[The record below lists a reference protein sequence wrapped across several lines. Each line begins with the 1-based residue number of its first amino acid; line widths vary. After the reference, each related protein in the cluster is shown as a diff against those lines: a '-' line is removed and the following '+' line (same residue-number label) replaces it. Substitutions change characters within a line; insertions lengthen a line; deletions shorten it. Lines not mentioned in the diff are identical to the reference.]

1 MTSLGNV
8 GVVNHL
14 STNSVVGNRDEK
26 VDFINVKKLNQIDVG
41 DVSLNLSE
49 INFKNQS
56 NQNRYFIGL
65 SNDHFVIKDVINDF
79 NVLKADK
86 NTQQITIPGLTSDVY
101 SKDYV
106 DSSLNLKANTS
117 DIPTD
122 FYSTSHIDASFNT
135 RAAPHD
141 RAAPRDVRL

>member
-49 INFKNQS
+49 INFK
-56 NQNRYFIGL
+56 
-65 SNDHFVIKDVINDF
+65 
-79 NVLKADK
+79 
-86 NTQQITIPGLTSDVY
+86 LTSPTSIWFSFLTLIK
-101 SKDYV
+101 SKP
-106 DSSLNLKANTS
+106 N
-117 DIPTD
+117 
-122 FYSTSHIDASFNT
+122 
-135 RAAPHD
+135 
-141 RAAPRDVRL
+141 